1 MSVKFFTLLTIL
13 DFSQNHPDAL
23 QWHIHFCGII
33 FSFFFFELYHV
44 INKEGFGALF
54 FFFIP

>member
-1 MSVKFFTLLTIL
+1 MLSSGTFIFVGLFF
-13 DFSQNHPDAL
+13 S
-23 QWHIHFCGII
+23 
-33 FSFFFFELYHV
+33 FFFELYHL